1 MKYFSKQ
8 FKRFA
13 LIMVIAIVL
22 ALGISVVSFVAYH
35 KVYFFD
41 GYAITKVLWSITI
54 ILALVGS
61 IGTLIFGIKD
71 LLRLSKGQPLPDAQ
85 NSSGGG
91 QPQITVNEQM
101 SQAAQNEFKK
111 RLDAYQAAGNE
122 TSERIEAA
130 LFAQAV
136 EIQTLKAP
144 LSAVFC
150 PIEEMTI
157 TFENGVY
164 VVSGY
169 VDAQNSYGAMVRT
182 PFKITVM
189 NVGGVWKNA
198 NTFISSFTTAAT
210 SVGAR
215 MAIYWI
221 FGIVMSL
228 VLFGFF
234 YFVIRLIMKV

>member
-8 FKRFA
+8 FKKFA

-22 ALGISVVSFVAYH
+22 ALGISVVSYVVYH

-41 GYAITKVLWSITI
+41 GYTITKVLWSITI

-71 LLRLSKGQPLPDAQ
+71 LLRLAKGQPMPYTQ
-85 NSSGGG
+85 NSSSGG

-101 SQAAQNEFKK
+101 SQTAQNEFKK
-111 RLDAYQAAGNE
+111 RLDAYRATGNE
-122 TSERIEAA
+122 VTERIEAA

-157 TFENGVY
+157 VFENGAY

-189 NVGGVWKNA
+189 NVGGVWKSA
-198 NTFISSFTTAAT
+198 NTFVSSYANIAT
-210 SVGAR
+210 SVGAK

-228 VLFGFF
+228 ILFGLF
-234 YFVIRLIMKV
+234 YFIIRLVIKV